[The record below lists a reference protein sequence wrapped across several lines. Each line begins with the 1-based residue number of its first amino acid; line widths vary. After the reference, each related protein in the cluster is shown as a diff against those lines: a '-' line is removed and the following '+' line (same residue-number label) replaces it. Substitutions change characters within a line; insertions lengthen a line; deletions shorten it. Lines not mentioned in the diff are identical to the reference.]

1 MADDTLR
8 SRQDM
13 RILLAISEGEIE
25 SIDEIY
31 LNDVAIS
38 NFNCDFAK
46 TTGKVG
52 QESISGF
59 DDLAGATTPT
69 SGGLTIKKGGK
80 PLGSTNELADNA
92 ANFPPAPAKF
102 YNIEYET
109 TFVRLLIQMDSLYL
123 HKKDGSSKEAEMYF
137 DIWVNYGGTITDL
150 DATVKDGGS
159 KLTVRRKGLSM
170 GKYSTSIE
178 IERPKQLT
186 NTNGYWHI
194 LIERLSPDT
203 LTDAIN
209 VGDIEYYAS
218 VSKVVMTEYS
228 NADNTTYAGTAL
240 IAIRVED
247 ASVVGNSFPTVSA
260 KGKGLKLKVPI
271 DTYYNS
277 IERTYLTPTWN
288 GKFNAARKYTNNLS
302 WVVYNLIS
310 DALTMQIPN
319 EIINNAQTYSDVVI
333 GCGIPQEFIAK
344 YAFDKFAKYCDE
356 VIHIDYGTIL
366 QTKLISVSKSGN
378 DVTLVTNYIGSL
390 VVGDFI
396 VVKGISS
403 GYNTTDAVYG
413 TQVTGITTNT
423 VNSTVQYSIK
433 YAQSGTGS
441 SVLTNAVVNYYK
453 KSNIVKRYSVNG
465 QFVERKE
472 AETFINDILS
482 IGNCFLSEIDGLVT
496 IQYDYPLTTEEI
508 ASTLIF
514 TNQNVVEGTFEYSDS
529 SLNETYTQINVT
541 IQDITNNNDTKTVVV
556 SSSDLISWCNL
567 QSIKVKPYYYY
578 NPTNVN
584 GDLPVNYFVDQFEFS
599 VFDAVMEGTTD
610 SRVAYRKGRSILWD
624 SLMNS
629 QLVTFKTLIQGSS
642 LYKGQV
648 IRIVDDAIINTDTK
662 LTGRVVSSVINGG
675 QLTITFD
682 REITLEAG
690 TTYTLSYISGD
701 SLPAI
706 TIADNIEL
714 NNSSTNSSTLTVNR
728 VAGSDIA
735 TVTIP
740 NHGLLNS
747 DYISITPIDIQ
758 HTDFILQSIN
768 ITIVNA
774 NTISFVTNGADA
786 RSIQCF
792 ISKLIII
799 KSIVPESVTIAS
811 NSSQRIL
818 SNYTFTSTKKPI
830 EDSNFAF
837 INSEPKLFKVLSTI
851 KDEDY
856 YVTSCIRYDL
866 NKFKYIDDN
875 TVVTSV
881 NSTTPAEVRNSKI
894 TTVALPAIEKVTL
907 KTKWITN
914 TNTTYNSDKTASAT
928 HTVNL
933 TITLFWSYIRIY
945 GIGGRPFAYSEDYV
959 VTAGEEF
966 NSQWAVTFDVG
977 YLLSNGVSGTVNTNT
992 TTAVIDL
999 VFTVADDEIPDAGTP
1014 LEFRYNITP
1023 KSGIPYTTITYSDI
1037 LSAEYKIDPSK
1048 KQVNLINS

>member
-46 TTGKVG
+46 TTGTVG
-52 QESISGF
+52 QKSISGF
-59 DDLAGATTPT
+59 DDLAGATTPP

-80 PLGSTNELADNA
+80 PLGSTNELADNDT
-92 ANFPPAPAKF
+92 NFPSVPAKF

-137 DIWVNYGGTITDL
+137 DIWVNYGDNTTES
-150 DATVKDGGS
+150 DAAVKYSGS

-178 IERPKQLT
+178 IERPKGLT

-194 LIERLSPDT
+194 LIERLSHDS
-203 LTDAIN
+203 LTDALN
-209 VGDIEYYAS
+209 VGETEYYAS

-247 ASVVGNSFPTVSA
+247 ASMVGNSFPTVSA

-271 DTYYNS
+271 DTYYDS

-288 GKFNAARKYTNNLS
+288 GKFNTTRKYTNNLS

-310 DALTMQIPN
+310 DALTVQIPN
-319 EIINNAQTYSDVVI
+319 EIVNNVQTYSDVVI

-356 VIHIDYGTIL
+356 VIHLDYGTIL
-366 QTKLISVSKSGN
+366 QTKLISVSKLN
-378 DVTLVTNYIGSL
+378 NVVTLVTKYVGSL

-413 TQVTGITTNT
+413 TQVTEITTST
-423 VNSTVQYSIK
+423 VNSAVQYSIK
-433 YAQSGTGS
+433 YVQSGTAGS

-556 SSSDLISWCNL
+556 SSSDLISWCNS
-567 QSIKVKPYYYY
+567 QTTKVKPYYYY
-578 NPTNVN
+578 DTTNVN

-610 SRVAYRKGRSILWD
+610 SRVAYRKGRGILWD

-662 LTGRVVSSVINGG
+662 LTGRIISSVVNNG

-682 REITLEAG
+682 REITLDAN
-690 TTYTLSYISGD
+690 TTYTLSYISG
-701 SLPAI
+701 SRLPTI

-714 NNSSTNSSTLTVNR
+714 NSGNTLTVTR
-728 VAGSDIA
+728 LSGSNIA
-735 TVTIP
+735 TVNIQ

-747 DYISITPIDIQ
+747 DYISVTSTNSQ
-758 HTDFILQSIN
+758 YTDFILQSTN
-768 ITIVNA
+768 ITVIDSN
-774 NTISFVTNGADA
+774 NISFITASTTGRN
-786 RSIQCF
+786 IECF
-792 ISKLIII
+792 VSKLIII
-799 KSIVPESVTIAS
+799 KSIVPESITVAS
-811 NSSQRIL
+811 SNVQRIL
-818 SNYTFTSTKKPI
+818 STYTLTTTNAPI

-875 TVVTSV
+875 AVVTSV
-881 NSTTPAEVRNSKI
+881 NSTAPAEVRYSKI
-894 TTVALPAIEKVTL
+894 TTVALPAIEEVTL
-907 KTKWITN
+907 NTEWKTN
-914 TNTTYNSDKTASAT
+914 TNTTYNSDKTASAN

-933 TITLFWSYIRIY
+933 TITLSWSYIRVY
-945 GIGGRPFAYSEDYV
+945 GRGGRPFAYSEDYV

-966 NSQWAVTFDVG
+966 NSQWAVTFEVG

-999 VFTVADDEIPDAGTP
+999 VFTVADDEASIP